1 MRSRSSL
8 ARLVAAVVAAATL
21 AGCGGGDG
29 DPHELR
35 LGYLA
40 NITNAA
46 ALVGIDQGIF
56 ERDIPGVRVTP
67 TKFTTG
73 TEEISALLSGSLDAG
88 YLGMGPVITAA
99 SRAPG
104 QITVIAGASEA
115 GALLVARTGTGIRSV
130 RDLAGHRVAFPGYG
144 NTQDLSLEWE
154 LERAGLRGG
163 RGAQVPT
170 VRVRNADLRTAF
182 ERGALDAAL
191 CPEPWCSALVDEGL
205 ATVVLPADKVMG
217 DGRYPTTVLAVR
229 TEYLRRHPD
238 VVRRLVTANRQAV
251 AASRDA
257 TAVATAFNAAVK
269 SSLPD
274 AVLRRGIAANVPTT
288 EVDAAGTQKLIDA
301 ARDAGYL
308 PAPVRLRDVMPAPAG

>member
-1 MRSRSSL
+1 M
-8 ARLVAAVVAAATL
+8 AAVVAALSL

-29 DPHELR
+29 DAHELR
-35 LGYLA
+35 IGYLA

-56 ERDIPGVRVTP
+56 ERDIPGMRVTP

-73 TEEISALLSGSLDAG
+73 TEEVSALLSGSLDAG

-104 QITVIAGASEA
+104 QITVIAGANEG
-115 GALLVARTGTGIRSV
+115 GALLVARTGSGIRSV
-130 RDLAGHRVAFPGYG
+130 NDLAGHRVAFPGYG
-144 NTQDLSLEWE
+144 NTQDMSLQWE
-154 LERAGLRGG
+154 LARAGLRGG
-163 RGAQVPT
+163 RDAQVPT

-191 CPEPWCSALVDEGL
+191 CPEPWCSALVSKGL
-205 ATVVLPADKVMG
+205 ATVVMPADKVMG
-217 DGRYPTTVLAVR
+217 DGRYPSTVLVVR
-229 TEYLRRHPD
+229 TEYARRHPD
-238 VVRRLVTANRQAV
+238 VVKQLIRANEQAV
-251 AASRDA
+251 AASRDPA
-257 TAVATAFNAAVK
+257 AVATAFNAAVK

-274 AVLRRGIAANVPTT
+274 SVLRTGIAANVPTT
-288 EVDAAGTQKLIDA
+288 EVNAAGTQKLIDA

-308 PAPVRLRDVMPAPAG
+308 PTPVRLRDVLPAPAR